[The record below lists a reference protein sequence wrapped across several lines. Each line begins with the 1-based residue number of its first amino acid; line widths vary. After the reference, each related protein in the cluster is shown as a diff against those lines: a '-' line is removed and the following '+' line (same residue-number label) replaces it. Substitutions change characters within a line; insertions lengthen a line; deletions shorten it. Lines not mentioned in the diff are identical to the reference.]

1 MSRVRFLAA
10 LLVAAAVSATS
21 EGVAQIAEGR
31 IVGTVTDAQGAA
43 LKAVRVSAT
52 SSDGAA
58 AHVTFSGADGGY
70 AFSSLPPGPYKLAFE
85 RSGFRSETRDHLELT
100 AGVTVTASAT
110 LEIAALRETVAV
122 TPDPSL
128 VGTASTKLVT
138 RLPAEKLAAV
148 PSATDMWSVLG
159 QSEGIRMTGY
169 DVGGGHKSQSTGSEA
184 YGIRDNRVLVEGVV
198 TGNWYVD
205 YFANEEVAV
214 TGAGGDVEAGTPGA
228 SIAIT
233 VKSGGNTFHGLET
246 FAYEGPRWV
255 GNNIDEQTA
264 ALGFTGQPNLL
275 FWEGHTDLG
284 GPLKRDRLTFYHAYN
299 HFHIDKAL
307 SGVPQS
313 LATDVGIF
321 DAAAMKYTYRPS
333 ARDMLIGAIL
343 LQRKQKPLRGLSALV
358 PPESILAQD
367 SPYWTY
373 KAEHQR
379 SWSNRLFT
387 DMRFGFWGF
396 DWPLTPAV
404 SPTTHP
410 PRLDTATRRQSGAG
424 WDAFTNRPAS
434 PEVFGSVA
442 YSALDAVGTHDVKAG
457 FEWQRVVHHD
467 TVNGNSGPI
476 EYLDSGGKPDQIQ
489 MVDVG
494 RPGDLGRT
502 WDGAEDRDRLSAVYA
517 QDRWSPMTRLT
528 ATLGLRYEIQ
538 NPSYGDGRRDPVL
551 KEIFPAGSIPGRSL
565 VSRANLGPRLGVS
578 YDVTGTGTTLV
589 KAYYGRFFVFLDKA
603 LSTANPGGANY
614 KTFKF
619 FDVSGTGLYD
629 RIQDITDPQTGAL
642 ALLSARGGVATAV
655 DPHFRIP
662 STHEFSGAVEHQ
674 FRGESSARIGYVRKL
689 SRDNWGIVNVARE
702 GQFTIPFTTPP
713 VDLVNYSATNPA
725 GQVIDQQSFALVTI
739 PAPLAGI
746 VHNLIT
752 NVPGGDWTYDTITVA
767 GQSRVG
773 ARLFLQSGLDYEWR
787 NEQRGGVTMTASTVT
802 ASTSPLDSDPLG
814 IGYVQNV
821 RPLVPNRQRSTTWQL
836 HALGRC
842 EVTHQVGVAVNLRV
856 QSGWPYAR
864 VVQVPVPGLGSQAF
878 LFDNIDEHRSDT
890 VPILDVRVDKSFR
903 LRRST
908 FSAMLDVFNVTN
920 SNAVTNFILTNG
932 ASFGQIISALDPRTA
947 QVGLRLAF

>member
-1 MSRVRFLAA
+1 MNCVRLLIA
-10 LLVAAAVSATS
+10 LSVAVSFTLKAGAEI
-21 EGVAQIAEGR
+21 EGAR
-31 IVGTVTDAQGAA
+31 ILGTATDAQGGA
-43 LKAVRVSAT
+43 LATVRITAISFEPP
-52 SSDGAA
+52 G
-58 AHVTFSGADGGY
+58 AHVTLSETDGTYMFSA
-70 AFSSLPPGPYKLAFE
+70 LPPGRYTLTFE
-85 RSGFRSETRDHLELT
+85 LSGFRSFTRENVELT
-100 AGVTVTASAT
+100 TGTTATVNAT
-110 LEIAALRETVAV
+110 LEIARLRETVAV
-122 TPDPSL
+122 TPEPSL
-128 VGTASTKLVT
+128 IGTASTKLVT
-138 RLPAEKLAAV
+138 RLSAEKLAAV

-169 DVGGGHKSQSTGSEA
+169 DVGGGHKSQSTGYEA
-184 YGIRDNRVLVEGVV
+184 YGIRDGRVLVEGVV
-198 TGNWYVD
+198 TFNWYID

-214 TGAGGDVEAGTPGA
+214 SGAGGDVEAGTPGA
-228 SIAIT
+228 SIAMT

-264 ALGFTGQPNLL
+264 ARGFTGQPNLL
-275 FWEGHTDLG
+275 FWEGHADLG

-307 SGVPQS
+307 SGVPRS

-321 DAAAMKYTYRPS
+321 DAAAMKYTYRAS

-358 PPESILAQD
+358 RPESILAQD

-379 SWSNRLFT
+379 AWSNRLFT
-387 DMRFGFWGF
+387 DVRFGFWGF
-396 DWPLTPAV
+396 DFPLTPAV

-410 PRLDTATRRQSGAG
+410 PRLDTATGRQSGAG
-424 WDAFTNRPAS
+424 WDAFTNRPVS

-457 FEWQRVVHHD
+457 FEWQRIVHHD
-467 TVNGNSGPI
+467 TVNGNSGAI

-494 RPGDLGRT
+494 RPADLGRT
-502 WDGAEDRDRLSAVYA
+502 WKGAEDRDRLTAVYL

-551 KEIFPAGSIPGRSL
+551 KEIFPAGSISGRSL

-589 KAYYGRFFVFLDKA
+589 KGYYGRFFVFLDKA

-619 FDVSGTGLYD
+619 FDVNGDGLYHGS
-629 RIQDITDPQTGAL
+629 QNITDPQTGTV
-642 ALLSARGGVATAV
+642 ALLSARGGVATTL
-655 DPHFRIP
+655 DPSFRIP
-662 STHEFSGAVEHQ
+662 SAHEISGAVEHQ
-674 FRGESSARIGYVRKL
+674 FRGDSSMRIGYVRKL
-689 SRDNWGIVNVARE
+689 SRDNWGIINVARE
-702 GQFTIPFTTPP
+702 GQFTVPFTTSP
-713 VDLVNYSATNPA
+713 VNLVNYSADSPS
-725 GQVIDQQSFALVTI
+725 GQVVGQGRFELMTI
-739 PAPLAGI
+739 PASLTGI
-746 VHNLIT
+746 VRNLIT
-752 NVPGGDWTYDTITVA
+752 NVPDGAWTYDTLTMVF
-767 GQSRVG
+767 QSRVG
-773 ARLFLQSGLDYEWR
+773 PRVFLQGGFDHEWR
-787 NEQRGGVTMTASTVT
+787 NEQRGGSSMTASALTV
-802 ASTSPLDSDPLG
+802 STSPLDSDPIG
-814 IGYVQNV
+814 IGYFQNV
-821 RPLVPNRQRSTTWQL
+821 RPDVPNRQRSTTWQL

-842 EVTHQVGVAVNLRV
+842 DFPHQVSVAANLRM

-878 LFDNIDEHRSDT
+878 LFDNIAKHRSDT
-890 VPILDVRVDKSFR
+890 VPILDVRVDKSVR
-903 LRRST
+903 LGRST
-908 FSAMLDVFNVTN
+908 FSAMLDVFNVMN
-920 SNAVTNFILTNG
+920 SNAVTNFVLTNG

-947 QVGLRLAF
+947 QVALRLAF